1 MAQPQVGLHAQ
12 QPHRLANAVAG
23 PSGALAF
30 DDRPKKRSRVLELSS
45 DSEVWGGLDMDE
57 ELLRLAEDSARQAK
71 RRKLDSQA
79 HAGVVEEREEPV
91 AGPAPR
97 EDGLQHQ
104 PAPVDDFG
112 EACTTILSILPDVDL
127 AHVKR
132 LFLHQTA
139 LGPANVEAVLEELF
153 SMEGGYPKAPQ
164 EEKHVDRKG
173 KGKAKEEDASAVALA
188 GGLVDDAARK
198 RQQEDEDVERRSKVW
213 LDLAQRKPLG
223 KSYEDAA

>member
-1 MAQPQVGLHAQ
+1 MAQTQVGLHAQ

-30 DDRPKKRSRVLELSS
+30 DDRPKKRGRVLELSS
-45 DSEVWGGLDMDE
+45 DSEDWGGLDMDE
-57 ELLRLAEDSARQAK
+57 ELLRLAEDSAWQAK

-97 EDGLQHQ
+97 ENVCQHQ
-104 PAPVDDFG
+104 PAPVDDFD
-112 EACTTILSILPDVDL
+112 EACTTILSILADVDL

-139 LGPANVEAVLEELF
+139 FGPADVEAVLEELF

-164 EEKHVDRKG
+164 EEKRVDRKG
-173 KGKAKEEDASAVALA
+173 NFGKDASAVTLA

-198 RQQEDEDVERRSKVW
+198 RQQEDEEVEKWGKAW